1 MKQLIAIILIFLMI
15 FPILAVGYTTTAYAF
30 AGLEQDNTF
39 IKILGSLL
47 ALFFLDKLI
56 GFDSSESVDNKQT
69 DLENQANID
78 WKDKE
83 IKEVTSV
90 EEKMIELV
98 NQARQK
104 EGLEKLELDYRL
116 VRIAREKSTDMIRND
131 YFDHQ
136 SPTYGSPF
144 NMFKSLDINYYLAGE
159 NIAGASVVELA
170 HQELMNSQQHREN
183 ILDPNFTHLGVGIIV
198 GGPYGKMYTQEFA
211 DLKK

>member
-15 FPILAVGYTTTAYAF
+15 FPVLAVGYTTTAYAF
-30 AGLEQDNTF
+30 AGFDGDNTF
-39 IKILGSLL
+39 TKILGSLL
-47 ALFFLDKLI
+47 ALFFLDKLFGSANGASI
-56 GFDSSESVDNKQT
+56 DNKQI
-69 DLENQANID
+69 DLEERAKID
-78 WKDKE
+78 WKDKG
-83 IKEVTSV
+83 IKEVTDL
-90 EEKMIELV
+90 EKQMIKLV
-98 NQARQK
+98 NQARRK
-104 EGLEKLELDYRL
+104 EGLAELEVDYRL
-116 VRIAREKSTDMIRND
+116 VRIAREKSADMIRND

-183 ILDPNFTHLGVGIIV
+183 ILDPNFTHLGVGIIA